1 MPVFL
6 ARFAIRAWRMGASPS
21 AHRLTPSCPV
31 SGALTAILMTVCYL
45 VLWFRNYNMRFKRTK
60 TPLPCVSAFTPTLYH
75 LTMQNAGTACF
86 CENQAYMRCSSVP
99 AMLIPGRLF
108 LFPEDACPC
117 SAPSPGAR
125 RCPAS
130 PFFRSYFRNKQSF
143 LPAFRHENRLAS
155 IIWAVFQG
163 QILHFSRF
171 QLFAKLMFCEHLP
184 VFA

>member
-1 MPVFL
+1 M
-6 ARFAIRAWRMGASPS
+6 
-21 AHRLTPSCPV
+21 H
-31 SGALTAILMTVCYL
+31 
-45 VLWFRNYNMRFKRTK
+45 FKRTK
-60 TPLPCVSAFTPTLYH
+60 TPLPCVSTFSPTLYR
-75 LTMQNAGTACF
+75 LTAWNAEKARF
-86 CENQAYMRCSSVP
+86 CKNQAYMRRFSVP
-99 AMLIPGRLF
+99 ALPIPGRLF

-130 PFFRSYFRNKQSF
+130 PFFRSYFRNKQPF
-143 LPAFRHENRLAS
+143 LPVFRHENRLAS
-155 IIWAVFQG
+155 IIWDDYPC